1 MIMEWLWPLAGFAT
15 VSCITPGPNNLLL
28 TQSGARFGFRR
39 SVPHVCGIAAGM
51 GVMLLA
57 VAGGLGG
64 LFSALPWLQPLLRL
78 GGTLYL
84 LGLGY
89 LVATAPPLSRE
100 DDATTGVTPSPWLFH
115 QAALFQFINPKAW
128 LMSISMIGSFTLLG
142 QEYWHSVAWL
152 VAVFCLICLHSC
164 LLWAQFG
171 AQVGRWLRTPLAWRW
186 FNGVMGGLTAACVV
200 MIWH

>member
-1 MIMEWLWPLAGFAT
+1 MMMEWLWPLAVFAA

-57 VAGGLGG
+57 VASGLGS
-64 LFSALPWLQPLLRL
+64 LFNSLPWLQQAMRI

-84 LGLGY
+84 LWLGY
-89 LVATAPPLSRE
+89 MIAIAPPLTAKAADE
-100 DDATTGVTPSPWLFH
+100 GGMVDSPWRFY
-115 QAALFQFINPKAW
+115 QAVLFQFINPKAW

-142 QEYWHSVAWL
+142 REYWSSVGWMVL
-152 VAVFCLICLHSC
+152 VFSLVCLQCCLV
-164 LLWAQFG
+164 WAQFG
-171 AQVGRWLRTPLAWRW
+171 AQVGRWLRTPQAWSW
-186 FNGVMGGLTAACVV
+186 FNRIMGVLTVVCVV
-200 MIWH
+200 MIWL

>member
-57 VAGGLGG
+57 VAGGLGS

-84 LGLGY
+84 LWLGY

-100 DDATTGVTPSPWLFH
+100 DDATTGVTPSPGSTLRQYGVSFVKRSEKSSMLFEPVKAVWLS
-115 QAALFQFINPKAW
+115 A
-128 LMSISMIGSFTLLG
+128 SSS
-142 QEYWHSVAWL
+142 S
-152 VAVFCLICLHSC
+152 
-164 LLWAQFG
+164 
-171 AQVGRWLRTPLAWRW
+171 
-186 FNGVMGGLTAACVV
+186 
-200 MIWH
+200 